1 MIETDCYR
9 ELTKKTKIKGLSIF
23 SWIIL
28 IALTFIFWFALVLYA
43 IPIAIILYIALFTL
57 EFFDEDI
64 YQILFKKFDIKS
76 DIYYA

>member
-28 IALTFIFWFALVLYA
+28 IALTFVFWFALVLY
-43 IPIAIILYIALFTL
+43 IPIALILYIGLFTL

-64 YQILFKKFDIKS
+64 YQVLFKKFDIKA
-76 DIYYA
+76 DKYYP

>member
-28 IALTFIFWFALVLYA
+28 IALTFVFWFALVLYA
-43 IPIAIILYIALFTL
+43 IPIALILYIGLFTL

-64 YQILFKKFDIKS
+64 YQVLFKKFDIKA
-76 DIYYA
+76 DKYYP

>member
-28 IALTFIFWFALVLYA
+28 ISLTFVFWFALVLYA
-43 IPIAIILYIALFTL
+43 IPIALILYISLFTL

-64 YQILFKKFDIKS
+64 YQILFKKFDIKA
-76 DIYYA
+76 DKYYS

>member
-9 ELTKKTKIKGLSIF
+9 ELTKKAKIKGLSIF

-28 IALTFIFWFALVLYA
+28 ISLTFIFWFALVLYA
-43 IPIAIILYIALFTL
+43 IPIALILYIGLYTL

-64 YQILFKKFDIKS
+64 YQILFKKFDIKA
-76 DIYYA
+76 DKYYS

>member
-28 IALTFIFWFALVLYA
+28 ISLTFMFWFALVLYA
-43 IPIAIILYIALFTL
+43 IPIALILYISLFTL

-64 YQILFKKFDIKS
+64 YQILFKKFDIKA
-76 DIYYA
+76 DKYYS